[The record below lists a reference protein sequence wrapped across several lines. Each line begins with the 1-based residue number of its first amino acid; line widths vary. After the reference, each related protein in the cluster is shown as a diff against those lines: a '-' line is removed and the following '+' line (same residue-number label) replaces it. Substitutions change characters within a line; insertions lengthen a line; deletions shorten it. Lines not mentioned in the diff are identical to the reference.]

1 MNSATVIVILI
12 SLAIFNY
19 IVNNLNHR
27 VINIYKNPIFK
38 LIFLFGIY
46 YYGDLN
52 IYITIL
58 YAIFYIYLGQK
69 ILEKELLYKI

>member
-1 MNSATVIVILI
+1 MTIVTIIFILLN
-12 SLAIFNY
+12 LAFFNY
-19 IVNNLNHR
+19 LINNLNDKI
-27 VINIYKNPIFK
+27 INIYKNPIFK
-38 LIFLFGIY
+38 LIFLFGLY
-46 YYGDLN
+46 YYGDIN

>member
-1 MNSATVIVILI
+1 MNPATIIVILI

-19 IVNNLNHR
+19 IINNLNYQ

-69 ILEKELLYKI
+69 IQEKELLYKI

>member
-1 MNSATVIVILI
+1 MNPATIIVILI

-19 IVNNLNHR
+19 IINNLNYQI
-27 VINIYKNPIFK
+27 INIYKNPVFK

-69 ILEKELLYKI
+69 IQEKELLYKI